1 MNRKLSQSHTTF
13 VFFQSK
19 VSSEM
24 TKFDVR
30 NYLTKI
36 YNVPVMDV
44 KTVNIS
50 GTEKSF
56 MLMLTLLRSS

>member
-1 MNRKLSQSHTTF
+1 
-13 VFFQSK
+13 
-19 VSSEM
+19 M

-44 KTVNIS
+44 KTVNVSGIVFTILAWS
-50 GTEKSF
+50 GT
-56 MLMLTLLRSS
+56 L